1 MNKREVGPEIPRV
14 SQTHSESCLRSGPAA
29 VLHVLPEGSGPGGSI
44 TETHTQPR
52 DTMPSGLYS
61 VQGPRR
67 KAEWLLGA
75 SAEGRSYTL
84 PANSNL
90 IGYTKLR
97 KFLVLQTFDKQLV
110 GSILAQVKV

>member
-1 MNKREVGPEIPRV
+1 
-14 SQTHSESCLRSGPAA
+14 
-29 VLHVLPEGSGPGGSI
+29 
-44 TETHTQPR
+44 
-52 DTMPSGLYS
+52 MPSGLSS
-61 VQGPRR
+61 VWGPRR

-75 SAEGRSYTL
+75 STEGRSYTL